1 MKEAVKV
8 IVITVLI
15 LIILSYLGHLLSG
28 VNFFSLLESSF
39 VGGLIGFIISVIYIL
54 LKKQG

>member
-1 MKEAVKV
+1 MKEVVKV

-15 LIILSYLGHLLSG
+15 LVILSYFGHLLSG
-28 VNFFSLLESSF
+28 ENFFSLLESSF
-39 VGGLIGFIISVIYIL
+39 IGGFIGFIISVIYIL